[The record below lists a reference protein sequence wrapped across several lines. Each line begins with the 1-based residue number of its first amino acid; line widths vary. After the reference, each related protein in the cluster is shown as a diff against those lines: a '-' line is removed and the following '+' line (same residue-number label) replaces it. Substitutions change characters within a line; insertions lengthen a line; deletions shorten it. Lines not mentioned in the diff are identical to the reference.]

1 MKSSILVLS
10 LLLALPLSAE
20 YCDLQ
25 LRYENGQV
33 RWKSVSG
40 ANRYTI
46 LKTFGDLKAPEYSST
61 RNTFIEVDERA
72 SSAVTVRYIVTAEIE
87 SGVRMMATWNDACT
101 GSIDV
106 TLPVNEAF
114 RKFTRRAILPVV
126 GSTPGAFGGQFR
138 TSLELRGQA
147 AERGRIVFHPA
158 GKIAADSD
166 PSMPYSFLESRV
178 MAWDDVLA
186 AMGQSGLG
194 SLEIIPDDDSIG
206 RVPQMQ
212 VRLYNDT
219 SLGTFGTFA
228 TPVVPY
234 DYLRPPSFQ
243 LRIPDDRFR
252 VNMGIRT
259 LEATRVSILFQRPN
273 GQLDGQR
280 ELTFPAGWMEMKGV
294 AEFVGKT
301 LEPGHLLIISVEG
314 AAVPFYTITENRTN
328 DPTLVVPPKVG
339 TSRDVGT
346 FVD

>member
-1 MKSSILVLS
+1 VKPTLLVLS
-10 LLLALPLSAE
+10 LLLVLPASAE
-20 YCDLQ
+20 YCDLE
-25 LRYENGQV
+25 LRYESGQV

-61 RNTFIEVDERA
+61 RNTFIDVDERA
-72 SSAVTVRYIVTAEIE
+72 SSAVTVRYIVTAEVE
-87 SGVRMMATWNDACT
+87 AGVRLMATWNDACT

-106 TLPVNEAF
+106 TLPVDEAF

-138 TSLELRGQA
+138 TSLELRGLA
-147 AERGRIVFHPA
+147 SEKGRIVFHPA
-158 GKIAADSD
+158 GKIASDSD
-166 PSMPYSFLESRV
+166 PSMPYSFVDVRV
-178 MAWDDVLA
+178 LAWDDVVA

-194 SLEIIPDDDSIG
+194 SLEIIPDADSLDRI
-206 RVPQMQ
+206 PQTQ

-259 LEATRVSILFQRPN
+259 LEATRVSIVFQRAN

-280 ELTFPAGWMEMKGV
+280 ELNFPAGWMEMKSI
-294 AEFVGKT
+294 ADFVGKT
-301 LEPGHLLIISVEG
+301 LEPGHLLIVSVTG

-339 TSRDVGT
+339 TSREVGT